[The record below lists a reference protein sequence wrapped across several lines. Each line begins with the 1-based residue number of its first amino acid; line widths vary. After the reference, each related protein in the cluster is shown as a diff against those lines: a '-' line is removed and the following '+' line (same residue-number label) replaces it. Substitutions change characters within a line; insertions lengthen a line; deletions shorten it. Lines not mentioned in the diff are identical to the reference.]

1 MTDLTADIANLSSD
15 KQALFQLLLKKKGI
29 QTPGT
34 QTICRRSDRDS
45 VQLSFAQQRL
55 WFLAQLELDSP
66 FYNIPGAFR
75 LQGRLNQRALE
86 QSFNEILRRHE
97 VLRTAFKTVDGQPV
111 AVISPEPQTLH
122 HPPNP
127 PYQGGNKNQK
137 LASSLSKEGFRGVNK
152 DLDASEET
160 SLFLPVVDL
169 SELPRVQ
176 QDAKVQELILAEAQ
190 QPFDLNTSPLLR
202 VKLLRLGEDE
212 HIALLTMHHIAS
224 DGWSIEV
231 LMREVSAL
239 YQAFC
244 NGQPSPLPELPIQY
258 ADFAAWQRQWLQ
270 GTVLDTQLAYWR
282 QQLQDAPA
290 VLNLPSDRTRPAVQT
305 FQGATYSFKLPPAL
319 SVALKTLSQQE
330 GSTLFMTLLAAF
342 KILLSR
348 YAVSEDI
355 VVGSPI
361 ANRNRA
367 ETEGLIGFFVN
378 TLVLR
383 TDLSGNPS
391 FREFLRRVREV
402 TLGAYD
408 HQDLPFE
415 RLVEELAS
423 QRDLSYT
430 PLFQVMFV
438 LQNAPMSA
446 RELSGL
452 TLSSLKH
459 HRNTTKFDLTL
470 YVEDIGE
477 ELIGTLEYST
487 DLFEASTIER
497 MAGHLQTL
505 LAGIIA
511 DPDRPIQEL
520 PLLSE
525 GERQQLLEAWNDT
538 EAEYPQDRCLH
549 QLFEEQVE
557 RSPDA
562 IAVVFEDQQLTY
574 RELDQR
580 ADQLAHHLQNLGVKS
595 EVLVGICVE
604 RSLEMI
610 IGILGILKAGG
621 AYVPLDPAYPKER
634 LAFMLEDAQVSV
646 LLTQQRL
653 LEILPE
659 HRAEI
664 ICLDADGEAI
674 QADNCSLI
682 QNSPPQPPLVRG
694 EYKEELLSLGDT
706 DGCKGEVKSLNSSN
720 LAYVIYT
727 SGSTGKPKG
736 VQISHRAL
744 VNFLCS
750 MRLKPGLTKQDRL
763 LCVTTL
769 SFDIAGLELYLP
781 LIVGARV
788 VIASREVA
796 ADGRRLSELL
806 THSGATVMQAT
817 PATWRLLLA
826 AGWQGDKTL
835 KILCGGEALSRELA
849 NQLLTRCDSLWNLYG
864 PTETTIWSTLYQVK
878 SGDGLVPIG
887 RAIANTQAYIL
898 DHHLQPT
905 PVGVPSELYIGGAG
919 VARGYLNRPELTAE
933 RFISNPFSDQPE
945 ARLYKTGDLARHL
958 PNGDIEYLGRIDHQV
973 KIRGFRIELGE
984 IETALAQYPGVE
996 QAVVLAREDSPGL
1009 QRLVAYI
1016 VPREELTNPKS
1027 NPPIPPLLRGEQNPK
1042 SNELREFLKKQLPD
1056 YMIPSAFV
1064 LLSALPL
1071 TPNGKVDRRALP
1083 APDTT
1088 TLAGETVFVA
1098 PRTPVEEVLTNLWA
1112 EVLNLERVGIH
1123 DNFFELGGHS
1133 LLATQLISRIR
1144 DTFQVELPLRGLFES
1159 PTVAKLSD
1167 RIEATRP
1174 TQLEQQAPPLVTVS
1188 RSEEIPLSFAQARL
1202 WFLDRIAPGNSAYN
1216 ISAAVRLT
1224 GVLNVPALQQSF
1236 NEIVR
1241 RHEALR
1247 TTFAMGNEQP
1257 IQVIAPSMA
1266 LPLPIV
1272 DWREL
1277 PEAEQQAEIQRLA
1290 VEEAQRPFDL
1300 ERDLLL
1306 RATLLQLSET
1316 EHILLLT
1323 MHHIVSDGWS
1333 MGVLVREVAAL
1344 YEAFT
1349 RGEPSPL
1356 PELPIQYADFAVWQR
1371 QWLLQKALD
1380 AQLTYW
1386 KQHLGGAPSRLKLPM
1401 ERSRP
1406 EVQTFRGATSRFV
1419 LPKDLSDA
1427 LATLSRKEGVTLF
1440 MLLLA
1445 AFQTL
1450 LSRYSNQDD
1459 IVVGTDVANR
1469 NRSEL
1474 EPLIGFFVNLLVLR
1488 TDLSG
1493 NPSFRELLR
1502 RVREVTLGAY
1512 AHQDLPFAKLVEAL
1526 GAERNLNHT
1535 PLFQVL
1541 FVLQNAPM
1549 PSLELSGLTL
1559 TPIEVETGTAK
1570 FDLALFVEQSEP
1582 GIIGT
1587 WNYSTDLFDD
1597 STITRMS
1604 GDLEMLLSSI
1614 VSQPDTPIKTL
1625 EMLSETEKQKQLLAQ
1640 EQRKKTKFNKFKSV
1654 KPKAVSLPQGDLVK
1668 TDYLTP
1674 GETLP
1679 LVVQPTDGEI
1689 DFVDWAKSDRE
1700 FIETQLLKHG
1710 AILFRGFSVNSASEF
1725 ETVAQAICPELFGEY
1740 GDLPREGVGGKVYA
1754 STPYPAD
1761 KAILFHNESSHL
1773 QRFPL
1778 KIWFF
1783 CVQPAQQGGETPIV
1797 DCRKIY
1803 QLLDPKLREK
1813 LANKQLM
1820 YVRNYIEGLDVSWQ
1834 NFFRTTDKAVV
1845 EEYCSK
1851 AGIDF
1856 EWLPGEGLRTRQVRP
1871 AIAKHPKT
1879 GELVFFNQIQLH
1891 HLSFLDSA
1899 VRDSLLSLF
1908 GEEKLPRNVYYGDGS
1923 PLEESVIQEIN
1934 EIYQQSQVSFPWQK
1948 GDILMLDNLL
1958 TAHSRNPYV
1967 GSRKIVVAMGEMISF

>member
-1 MTDLTADIANLSSD
+1 MSVKTIEDAYPLSSL
-15 KQALFQLLLKKKGI
+15 QQGILFHSLYAPSSGVYVEQM
-29 QTPGT
+29 
-34 QTICRRSDRDS
+34 SFD
-45 VQLSFAQQRL
+45 LS
-55 WFLAQLELDSP
+55 
-66 FYNIPGAFR
+66 
-75 LQGRLNQRALE
+75 GRLNVSAFTQAW
-86 QSFNEILRRHE
+86 QQVIDRHSI
-97 VLRTAFKTVDGQPV
+97 LRTAFVWEKVKKPLQVVGRHVKLPWEEHNWQG
-111 AVISPEPQTLH
+111 ISPIEQQERLK
-122 HPPNP
+122 NLLQAERR
-127 PYQGGNKNQK
+127 QGFE
-137 LASSLSKEGFRGVNK
+137 LSKAPLMR
-152 DLDASEET
+152 LT
-160 SLFLPVVDL
+160 
-169 SELPRVQ
+169 
-176 QDAKVQELILAEAQ
+176 LIQLTEATYH
-190 QPFDLNTSPLLR
+190 LIWSHHHLL
-202 VKLLRLGEDE
+202 L
-212 HIALLTMHHIAS
+212 
-224 DGWSIEV
+224 DGWSTQLIFKEV
-231 LMREVSAL
+231 IAYYE
-239 YQAFC
+239 AFC
-244 NGQPSPLPELPIQY
+244 QDQQLSLERPRPYRDYI
-258 ADFAAWQRQWLQ
+258 AWLQ
-270 GTVLDTQLAYWR
+270 QQDLSQAEAFWR
-282 QQLQDAPA
+282 EKFKGFTAPTPLSVDQVFRKLPDQKEDYEEQEIRLSTRTTAALQSLGQQQHLT
-290 VLNLPSDRTRPAVQT
+290 LNTLV
-305 FQGATYSFKLPPAL
+305 QGAWAL
-319 SVALKTLSQQE
+319 
-330 GSTLFMTLLAAF
+330 
-342 KILLSR
+342 LLSR
-348 YAVSEDI
+348 YSGEEDVVFGATVSGRSSALAKVESMVGLFINTLPIRVQVASEESLVTWLQQLQAQQTEARQYEYSPLVDIQGWSNVPRDMPLFDSI
-355 VVGSPI
+355 VVFENYPVEAHHRERVAELEIGNVRAFEKTNYPLTFVALPGS
-361 ANRNRA
+361 
-367 ETEGLIGFFVN
+367 E
-378 TLVLR
+378 LVLKILYDCR
-383 TDLSGNPS
+383 RFDSATITRMLGHFQTVLESMVANPK
-391 FREFLRRVREV
+391 
-402 TLGAYD
+402 
-408 HQDLPFE
+408 Q
-415 RLVEELAS
+415 RLC
-423 QRDLSYT
+423 
-430 PLFQVMFV
+430 
-438 LQNAPMSA
+438 
-446 RELSGL
+446 ELSLL
-452 TLSSLKH
+452 T
-459 HRNTTKFDLTL
+459 
-470 YVEDIGE
+470 
-477 ELIGTLEYST
+477 
-487 DLFEASTIER
+487 
-497 MAGHLQTL
+497 
-505 LAGIIA
+505 
-511 DPDRPIQEL
+511 
-520 PLLSE
+520 E
-525 GERQQLLEAWNDT
+525 GERQQLLEEWNDT

-580 ADQLAHHLQNLGVKS
+580 ADQLAHHLQMLGVKP

-604 RSLEMI
+604 RSLEML
-610 IGILGILKAGG
+610 IGLLGILKAGG

-674 QADNCSLI
+674 KADDCSLI
-682 QNSPPQPPLVRG
+682 ENSPPQPPLARG
-694 EYKEELLSLGDT
+694 EYKKQRLSLGDT
-706 DGCKGEVKSLNSSN
+706 GGSTGGVKSLNSSN

-898 DHHLQPT
+898 DHCLQPT
-905 PVGVPSELYIGGAG
+905 PIGVPGELYIGGAG

-933 RFISNPFSDQPE
+933 RFISNPFQRGGGAGEQGSRGE
-945 ARLYKTGDLARHL
+945 YLYKTGDLARHL
-958 PNGDIEYLGRIDHQV
+958 PNGDIDYLGRIDHQV

-1016 VPREELTNPKS
+1016 VLHEQSPNPKS
-1027 NPPIPPLLRGEQNPK
+1027 HPPIPPLLRGEQNPK

-1056 YMIPSAFV
+1056 YMIPAAFV

-1083 APDTT
+1083 APDTRM
-1088 TLAGETVFVA
+1088 LAGETDFVA

-1112 EVLNLERVGIH
+1112 EVLNLERVGID

-1144 DTFQVELPLRGLFES
+1144 DTFQVELPLRCLFES
-1159 PTVAKLSD
+1159 PTIAELSQG
-1167 RIEATRP
+1167 IEATRP
-1174 TQLEQQAPPLVTVS
+1174 TQLEQQIPPLVPVS
-1188 RSEEIPLSFAQARL
+1188 RSGELPLSFAQARL

-1257 IQVIAPSMA
+1257 IQVIAPSMT

-1277 PEAEQQAEIQRLA
+1277 PEAEQQVEIQRLA

-1300 ERDLLL
+1300 EQDLLL
-1306 RATLLQLSET
+1306 RATLLQLGET

-1344 YEAFT
+1344 YKAFT

-1356 PELPIQYADFAVWQR
+1356 PELPIQYADFAVWQ
-1371 QWLLQKALD
+1371 QEWLLREALD
-1380 AQLTYW
+1380 AQLSYW
-1386 KQHLGGAPSRLKLPM
+1386 KQQLGGAPSRLKLPTD
-1401 ERSRP
+1401 RSRP

-1427 LATLSRKEGVTLF
+1427 ICASQQRFAIATLSRQEGVTLF

-1512 AHQDLPFAKLVEAL
+1512 AHQDVPFAKLVEAL

-1570 FDLALFVEQSEP
+1570 FDLALFMEQTEQ
-1582 GIIGT
+1582 GIVGT

-1604 GDLEMLLSSI
+1604 GHFEMLLSSI
-1614 VSQPDTPIKTL
+1614 VAQPDTPIKTL
-1625 EMLSETEKQKQLLAQ
+1625 EMLSETEKQQQLLAQ

-1654 KPKAVSLPQGDLVK
+1654 KPKAVSLPQGDLIK

-1797 DCRKIY
+1797 DCRKMY

-1834 NFFRTTDKAVV
+1834 DFFRTTDKAVV
-1845 EEYCSK
+1845 EEYCDK

-1856 EWLPGEGLRTRQVRP
+1856 EWLPGKGLRTRQVRP

-1934 EIYQQSQVSFPWQK
+1934 EIYQQSQISFPWQK

-1958 TAHSRNPYV
+1958 AAHSRNPYV
-1967 GSRKIVVAMGEMISF
+1967 GSRKIVVAMGEMINL